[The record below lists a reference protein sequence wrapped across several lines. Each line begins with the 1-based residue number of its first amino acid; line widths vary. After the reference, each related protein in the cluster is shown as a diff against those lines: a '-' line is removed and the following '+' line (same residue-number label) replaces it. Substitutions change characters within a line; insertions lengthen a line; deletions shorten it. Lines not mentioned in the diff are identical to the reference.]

1 MDDKKQDFKQ
11 NLKSYV
17 SDEEIVQPDDYF
29 EEKPVDVGVKDDVND
44 DMNGVSDITQSQ
56 ESTKSNDDYFEE
68 INQKYTKKE
77 RKEDNEEYENYKQN
91 DSPDWYLKCVKF
103 ISVYAD
109 KIYDFY
115 ASTKHG
121 IIYSFLTSGLIAAL
135 TSAVWVS
142 VTTQGS
148 LGELSKVF
156 HRPTISI
163 MTLILVPLINY
174 VMTRFIYMFT
184 KKYMRPTPPPCTRD
198 VKGGVFSII
207 NGLFMFILTPL
218 GFIGSIIGCF
228 TGMVAYSATFLD
240 LYLEKDSFKVG
251 LKSFI
256 AQIVIKVIVFVLEML
271 LVALVG
277 ILIYNSFSNMIG

>member
-17 SDEEIVQPDDYF
+17 SDEKIAKSDDYF
-29 EEKPVDVGVKDDVND
+29 EEKPVNVGVND
-44 DMNGVSDITQSQ
+44 DVNGVSDVTQSQ
-56 ESTKSNDDYFEE
+56 ESTKSTDDVFEE
-68 INQKYTKKE
+68 ISQKYTQKE

-91 DSPDWYLKCVKF
+91 DSPDWYLNCVKF
-103 ISVYAD
+103 ISGYAD

-135 TSAVWVS
+135 TSAVWVN

-198 VKGGVFSII
+198 IKGGVFSII

-228 TGMVAYSATFLD
+228 TGMIAYSATFLD

-256 AQIVIKVIVFVLEML
+256 AQIVIKVIVFILEVL

-277 ILIYNSFSNMIG
+277 LLIYNSLSNIFG

>member
-29 EEKPVDVGVKDDVND
+29 EEKPVDVGVNDDV
-44 DMNGVSDITQSQ
+44 NGVSDVTQSQ
-56 ESTKSNDDYFEE
+56 ESTKSKDDYFEE
-68 INQKYTKKE
+68 INQKYTKKQ

-103 ISVYAD
+103 ISGYAD

-228 TGMVAYSATFLD
+228 TGMIAYSATFLD

-256 AQIVIKVIVFVLEML
+256 AQIVIKVIVFILEVL

-277 ILIYNSFSNMIG
+277 LLIYNSLSNIFG

>member
-11 NLKSYV
+11 NLKSYM
-17 SDEEIVQPDDYF
+17 SDEKIVHDDSYF
-29 EEKPVDVGVKDDVND
+29 EAKTENDAENNADVNKVLD
-44 DMNGVSDITQSQ
+44 EEQSNEDM
-56 ESTKSNDDYFEE
+56 FEK
-68 INQKYTKKE
+68 INQKYTQKE

-103 ISVYAD
+103 INQYSK

-228 TGMVAYSATFLD
+228 TGMIAYSATFLD

-256 AQIVIKVIVFVLEML
+256 AQIVIKVIVFILEML
-271 LVALVG
+271 LLALVG

>member
-29 EEKPVDVGVKDDVND
+29 KEKPVDVGVNDDVNK
-44 DMNGVSDITQSQ
+44 VSDAPQSQ
-56 ESTKSNDDYFEE
+56 ESTKSTDDVFEE
-68 INQKYTKKE
+68 ISQKYTQKE
-77 RKEDNEEYENYKQN
+77 RKEDNQEYENYKQN

-103 ISVYAD
+103 ISGYAD

-142 VTTQGS
+142 VTTQG
-148 LGELSKVF
+148 LFGELTKVF

-174 VMTRFIYMFT
+174 VMTRFIYMVT

-198 VKGGVFSII
+198 IKGGVFSII

-228 TGMVAYSATFLD
+228 TGMIAYSATFLD

-256 AQIVIKVIVFVLEML
+256 AQIVIKVIVYILEVL

-277 ILIYNSFSNMIG
+277 LLIYNSLSNIFG

>member
-11 NLKSYV
+11 NLKNYV

-29 EEKPVDVGVKDDVND
+29 EEKPVDAGVND
-44 DMNGVSDITQSQ
+44 DVNGVSDVTQSQ
-56 ESTKSNDDYFEE
+56 ESTKSTDDVFEE
-68 INQKYTKKE
+68 ISQKYTQKE

-91 DSPDWYLKCVKF
+91 DSPDWYLNCVKF
-103 ISVYAD
+103 ISGYAD

-228 TGMVAYSATFLD
+228 TGMIAYSATFLD

-256 AQIVIKVIVFVLEML
+256 AQIVIKVIVFILEVL

-277 ILIYNSFSNMIG
+277 LLIYNSLSNIFG

>member
-11 NLKSYV
+11 NLKNYV

-29 EEKPVDVGVKDDVND
+29 EEKPVDAGVNDDVN
-44 DMNGVSDITQSQ
+44 GISDVTQSQ
-56 ESTKSNDDYFEE
+56 ESTKSTDDVFEE
-68 INQKYTKKE
+68 ISQKYTQKE
-77 RKEDNEEYENYKQN
+77 RKEDNQEYENYKQN

-103 ISVYAD
+103 ISGYAD

-142 VTTQGS
+142 VTTQG
-148 LGELSKVF
+148 LFGELTKVF

-174 VMTRFIYMFT
+174 VMTRFIYMVT
-184 KKYMRPTPPPCTRD
+184 KKYMRPTPQPCTRD
-198 VKGGVFSII
+198 IKGGVFSII

-228 TGMVAYSATFLD
+228 TGMIAYSATFLD

-256 AQIVIKVIVFVLEML
+256 AQIVIKVIVYILEVL

-277 ILIYNSFSNMIG
+277 LLIYNSLSNIFG

>member
-44 DMNGVSDITQSQ
+44 DMNGVSDVTQSQ

-68 INQKYTKKE
+68 INQKYTKKQ

-103 ISVYAD
+103 ISGYAD

-198 VKGGVFSII
+198 IKGGVFSII

-228 TGMVAYSATFLD
+228 TGMIAYSATFLD

-251 LKSFI
+251 LKSFL
-256 AQIVIKVIVFVLEML
+256 AQIIIRVIVFILEIL

>member
-29 EEKPVDVGVKDDVND
+29 EEQPVDVGVNDDV
-44 DMNGVSDITQSQ
+44 NGVSDVTQSQ
-56 ESTKSNDDYFEE
+56 ESTKSKDDYFEE

-103 ISVYAD
+103 ISGYAD

-228 TGMVAYSATFLD
+228 TGMIAYSATFLD

-256 AQIVIKVIVFVLEML
+256 AQIVIKVIVFILEML

-277 ILIYNSFSNMIG
+277 ILIYNSFSNMIR

>member
-1 MDDKKQDFKQ
+1 MDDKKQDFKS

-17 SDEEIVQPDDYF
+17 SDEKIVQPDDYF
-29 EEKPVDVGVKDDVND
+29 EEKPVEDVDDVNK
-44 DMNGVSDITQSQ
+44 VSDVTGAQ
-56 ESTKSNDDYFEE
+56 ESTKSNDDYFAE
-68 INQKYTKKE
+68 INQKYTNKQ

-91 DSPDWYLKCVKF
+91 DSPDWYLRCVKF
-103 ISVYAD
+103 ISGYAD

-198 VKGGVFSII
+198 VKSGVFSII
-207 NGLFMFILTPL
+207 NSIFMFILTPL

-228 TGMVAYSATFLD
+228 TGMIAYSATFLD

-256 AQIVIKVIVFVLEML
+256 AQIVIKVIVFILEML

-277 ILIYNSFSNMIG
+277 ILIYNSFSNMIR

>member
-17 SDEEIVQPDDYF
+17 SDEEIVEPDDYF
-29 EEKPVDVGVKDDVND
+29 EEKPVDAGVNNDVND
-44 DMNGVSDITQSQ
+44 DVNGVSDVTQSQ
-56 ESTKSNDDYFEE
+56 ESTKSNDDYFAE
-68 INQKYTKKE
+68 INQKYTNKQ

-103 ISVYAD
+103 INGYAD

-207 NGLFMFILTPL
+207 NALFMFILTPL

-228 TGMVAYSATFLD
+228 TGMIAYSATFLD

-256 AQIVIKVIVFVLEML
+256 AQIVIKVIVFILEML

-277 ILIYNSFSNMIG
+277 ILIYNSFSNMIR

>member
-11 NLKSYV
+11 NLKNYV

-29 EEKPVDVGVKDDVND
+29 EEKPVDMGVND
-44 DMNGVSDITQSQ
+44 DVNGVSDVTQSQ
-56 ESTKSNDDYFEE
+56 ESTKSTDDVFEE
-68 INQKYTKKE
+68 ISQKYTQKE

-91 DSPDWYLKCVKF
+91 DSPDWYLNCVKF
-103 ISVYAD
+103 ISGYAD

-198 VKGGVFSII
+198 IKGGVFSII

-228 TGMVAYSATFLD
+228 TGMIAYSATFLD

-256 AQIVIKVIVFVLEML
+256 AQIVIKVIVFILEVL

-277 ILIYNSFSNMIG
+277 LLIYNSLSNIFG

>member
-11 NLKSYV
+11 NLKNYV

-29 EEKPVDVGVKDDVND
+29 EEKPVDAGVNDDVN
-44 DMNGVSDITQSQ
+44 GISDVTQSQ
-56 ESTKSNDDYFEE
+56 ESTKSTDDVFEE
-68 INQKYTKKE
+68 ISQKYTQKE
-77 RKEDNEEYENYKQN
+77 RKEDNQEYENYKQN

-103 ISVYAD
+103 ISGYAD

-198 VKGGVFSII
+198 IKGGVFSII

-228 TGMVAYSATFLD
+228 TGMIAYSATFLD

-256 AQIVIKVIVFVLEML
+256 AQIVIKVIVFILEVL

-277 ILIYNSFSNMIG
+277 LLIYNSLSNIFG

>member
-11 NLKSYV
+11 NLKSYM
-17 SDEEIVQPDDYF
+17 SDEKIVRDDSYF
-29 EEKPVDVGVKDDVND
+29 EAKSENDAENNADVNKVLD
-44 DMNGVSDITQSQ
+44 EEQSK
-56 ESTKSNDDYFEE
+56 EGMFEK
-68 INQKYTKKE
+68 INQKYTQKE

-103 ISVYAD
+103 ISGYAD

-207 NGLFMFILTPL
+207 NALFMFILTPL

-228 TGMVAYSATFLD
+228 TGMIAYSATFLD

-256 AQIVIKVIVFVLEML
+256 AQIVIKVIVFILEML
-271 LVALVG
+271 LAALVG
-277 ILIYNSFSNMIG
+277 ILIYNSFSNMIR

>member
-11 NLKSYV
+11 NLKNYV
-17 SDEEIVQPDDYF
+17 SDEKIAKSDDYF
-29 EEKPVDVGVKDDVND
+29 EEKPVNVGVNDDVN
-44 DMNGVSDITQSQ
+44 GISYVTQSQ
-56 ESTKSNDDYFEE
+56 ESTKSTDDVFEE
-68 INQKYTKKE
+68 ISQKYTQKE

-156 HRPTISI
+156 HKPTISI

-256 AQIVIKVIVFVLEML
+256 AQIVIKVIVFILEVL

-277 ILIYNSFSNMIG
+277 LLIYNSLSNIFG

>member
-11 NLKSYV
+11 NLKNYV

-29 EEKPVDVGVKDDVND
+29 EEKPVDVGVNDDV
-44 DMNGVSDITQSQ
+44 NGVSDVTKSQ
-56 ESTKSNDDYFEE
+56 ESTKSKDDYFEE
-68 INQKYTKKE
+68 INQKYTQKE

-142 VTTQGS
+142 VTTQG
-148 LGELSKVF
+148 LFGELTKVF

-174 VMTRFIYMFT
+174 VMTRFIYMVT
-184 KKYMRPTPPPCTRD
+184 KKYMRPTPQPCTRD
-198 VKGGVFSII
+198 IKGGVFSII

-228 TGMVAYSATFLD
+228 TGMIAYSATFLD

-256 AQIVIKVIVFVLEML
+256 AQIVIKVIVFILEML

-277 ILIYNSFSNMIG
+277 ILIYNSFSNMIR

>member
-1 MDDKKQDFKQ
+1 MDDKKQDFKS

-17 SDEEIVQPDDYF
+17 SDEKIVQPDDYF
-29 EEKPVDVGVKDDVND
+29 EEKPVEDVDDEVNK
-44 DMNGVSDITQSQ
+44 VSDITGSQ

-228 TGMVAYSATFLD
+228 TGMVAYSATFLN

-256 AQIVIKVIVFVLEML
+256 AQIVIKVIVFILEML

-277 ILIYNSFSNMIG
+277 ILIYNSFSNMIR

>member
-29 EEKPVDVGVKDDVND
+29 EEQPVDVGVNDDV
-44 DMNGVSDITQSQ
+44 NGVSDVTQSQ
-56 ESTKSNDDYFEE
+56 ESTKSKDDYFEE

-103 ISVYAD
+103 ISGYAD

-228 TGMVAYSATFLD
+228 TGMIAYSATFLD

>member
-29 EEKPVDVGVKDDVND
+29 EEKPVDVGVNDDVND
-44 DMNGVSDITQSQ
+44 DVNRISDVTQSQ

-68 INQKYTKKE
+68 INQKYTKKQ

-103 ISVYAD
+103 ISGYAD

-135 TSAVWVS
+135 NSAVWVS

-184 KKYMRPTPPPCTRD
+184 KKYMRPTPPACTRD
-198 VKGGVFSII
+198 IKGGVFSII

-228 TGMVAYSATFLD
+228 TGMIAYSATFLD

-256 AQIVIKVIVFVLEML
+256 AQIVIKVIVFILEVL

-277 ILIYNSFSNMIG
+277 LLIYNSLSNIFG

>member
-17 SDEEIVQPDDYF
+17 SDEDIVQPDDYF
-29 EEKPVDVGVKDDVND
+29 EEKPVDVGVNDDVND
-44 DMNGVSDITQSQ
+44 DVNGVSDVTQSQ

-68 INQKYTKKE
+68 INQKYTQKE

-103 ISVYAD
+103 ISVYAE

-228 TGMVAYSATFLD
+228 TGMIAYSATFLD

-256 AQIVIKVIVFVLEML
+256 AQIVIKVIVFILEML

-277 ILIYNSFSNMIG
+277 ILIYNSFSNMIR

>member
-17 SDEEIVQPDDYF
+17 SDEDIAHSDNYF
-29 EEKPVDVGVKDDVND
+29 QSNPVEGVDDVNK
-44 DMNGVSDITQSQ
+44 VSDAPQSQ
-56 ESTKSNDDYFEE
+56 ESTKSTDDVFEE
-68 INQKYTKKE
+68 INQKYTQKE

-103 ISVYAD
+103 INQYSK

-135 TSAVWVS
+135 TSAMWAS
-142 VTTQGS
+142 VTTKGS
-148 LGELSKVF
+148 LGELTKVF
-156 HRPTISI
+156 HTPTISI
-163 MTLILVPLINY
+163 ITLVTVPLINY
-174 VMTRFIYMFT
+174 VMTRLIYMFT
-184 KKYMRPTPPPCTRD
+184 KSYMRPTPPACTRD

-228 TGMVAYSATFLD
+228 TGMLAYSATFLD

-256 AQIVIKVIVFVLEML
+256 AQIVIRIVVFILEIL
-271 LVALVG
+271 LVTLVG
-277 ILIYNSFSNMIG
+277 LLIYNSFSNMLR

>member
-11 NLKSYV
+11 NLKNYV
-17 SDEEIVQPDDYF
+17 SDEKIAKSDDYF
-29 EEKPVDVGVKDDVND
+29 EEKPVNVGVNDDVN
-44 DMNGVSDITQSQ
+44 GISDVTQSQ
-56 ESTKSNDDYFEE
+56 ESTKSKDDYFEE
-68 INQKYTKKE
+68 INQKYTQKE

-228 TGMVAYSATFLD
+228 TGMIAYSATFLD
-240 LYLEKDSFKVG
+240 LYLEKDSFNVG

-256 AQIVIKVIVFVLEML
+256 AQIVIRIVVFILEIL
-271 LVALVG
+271 LVTLVG
-277 ILIYNSFSNMIG
+277 LLIYNSFSNMLR

>member
-11 NLKSYV
+11 NLKNYV

-29 EEKPVDVGVKDDVND
+29 EEKPVDAGVNDDVN
-44 DMNGVSDITQSQ
+44 GISDVTQSQ
-56 ESTKSNDDYFEE
+56 ESTKSTDDVFEE
-68 INQKYTKKE
+68 ISQKYTQKE

-91 DSPDWYLKCVKF
+91 DSPDWYLNCVKF
-103 ISVYAD
+103 ISGYAD

-198 VKGGVFSII
+198 IKGGVFSII

-228 TGMVAYSATFLD
+228 TGMIAYSATFLD

-256 AQIVIKVIVFVLEML
+256 AQIVIKVIVFILEVL

-277 ILIYNSFSNMIG
+277 LLIYNSLSNIFG

>member
-11 NLKSYV
+11 NLKNYV
-17 SDEEIVQPDDYF
+17 SDEKIAKSDDYF
-29 EEKPVDVGVKDDVND
+29 EEKPVNVGVNDDVN
-44 DMNGVSDITQSQ
+44 GISYVTQSQ
-56 ESTKSNDDYFEE
+56 ESTKSTDDVFEE
-68 INQKYTKKE
+68 ISQKYTQKE

-156 HRPTISI
+156 HKPTISI

-277 ILIYNSFSNMIG
+277 ILIYNSFSNMIR

>member
-11 NLKSYV
+11 NLKNYV

-29 EEKPVDVGVKDDVND
+29 EEKPVDAGVND
-44 DMNGVSDITQSQ
+44 DVNGVSDVTQSQ
-56 ESTKSNDDYFEE
+56 ESTKSTDDVFEE
-68 INQKYTKKE
+68 ISQKYTQKE

-91 DSPDWYLKCVKF
+91 DSPDWYLNCVKF
-103 ISVYAD
+103 ISGYAD

-198 VKGGVFSII
+198 IKGGVFSII

-228 TGMVAYSATFLD
+228 TGMIAYSATFLD

-256 AQIVIKVIVFVLEML
+256 AQIVIKVIVFILEVL

-277 ILIYNSFSNMIG
+277 LLIYNSLSNIFG